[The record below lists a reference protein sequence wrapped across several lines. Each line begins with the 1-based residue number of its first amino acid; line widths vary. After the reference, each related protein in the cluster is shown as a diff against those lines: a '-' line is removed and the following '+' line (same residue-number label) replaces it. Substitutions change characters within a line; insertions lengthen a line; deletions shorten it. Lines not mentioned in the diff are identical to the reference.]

1 MGFQSKIRQKSL
13 ENANIDFSVNL
24 SYLETPRLFKTKTF
38 SVQKSVTKEQKQK
51 RLKKPRFYNCERF
64 PISIGL
70 KLTFWWF
77 YQELFGHTFIKEKSA
92 CFQEASVRIWR
103 NDSLIHHQTQRR
115 PRLEEACREQIE

>member
-51 RLKKPRFYNCERF
+51 K
-64 PISIGL
+64 I
-70 KLTFWWF
+70 
-77 YQELFGHTFIKEKSA
+77 EK
-92 CFQEASVRIWR
+92 
-103 NDSLIHHQTQRR
+103 TQI
-115 PRLEEACREQIE
+115 L